1 MSMSKINKTIL
12 VVEDEVAM
20 LRALSAKLELEG
32 FNVFKAEDGKK
43 GLEIAL
49 KERPDLIMLDI
60 LMPKMNGIEV
70 LKKIRDNQSW
80 GAKALI
86 IMLSNLSDADS
97 VSQVAEYGVYDF
109 LVKTDWR
116 LEDVLKFVKNKLG
129 IK

>member
-1 MSMSKINKTIL
+1 MSKINKTIL

-20 LRALSAKLELEG
+20 LQALSTKLELEG
-32 FNVFKAEDGKK
+32 FKVLKAENGEK

-49 KERPDLIMLDI
+49 KEHPDLIMLDI

-70 LKKIRDNQSW
+70 LKKIRDDQSW
-80 GAKALI
+80 GAEVLV

-97 VSQVAEYGVYDF
+97 VSKVAEHGVYDF

-116 LEDVLKFVKNKLG
+116 LDDVSKFVKNKLG